1 MHLVYTVST
10 AWRHLHLMCVCCRHR
25 PALGECVASFASTF
39 PVAFLEPAMNKFN
52 KNSILFGIEEDMIAT
67 HSLEA
72 KGTCDII
79 AHCSRCHTSLLT

>member
-1 MHLVYTVST
+1 
-10 AWRHLHLMCVCCRHR
+10 
-25 PALGECVASFASTF
+25 
-39 PVAFLEPAMNKFN
+39 MNKFN

-72 KGTCDII
+72 KGTCDVI